1 MILSFFIFSVL
12 SAIYAEDARIF
23 IILTTAGQTAL
34 LPLLYPDNLS
44 SLKLLLLLTY
54 MLSSILIL
62 TNQHGSSLLRLHE
75 WLYVI
80 PLPLLTIYEV
90 VLHKLLLG
98 DKLPFLP
105 LAFTSVYCAIGVTY
119 CWILYYYMYLRENAC
134 ANNRTVEGKLSR
146 QKLKSK
152 QF

>member
-1 MILSFFIFSVL
+1 MIFIIIFSVL
-12 SAIYAEDARIF
+12 AATHEEDARIF
-23 IILTTAGQTAL
+23 IILSTAGQTAL

-44 SLKLLLLLTY
+44 SLKLLLLLVY

-62 TNQHGSSLLRLHE
+62 TSQHGRSLLRLHE

-80 PLPLLTIYEV
+80 PLPLVTIYET

-105 LAFTSVYCAIGVTY
+105 LAFTSVYCAIGITY
-119 CWILYYYMYLRENAC
+119 CWILYYYMYLWENAR
-134 ANNRTVEGKLSR
+134 ANDRTVGGKSSR
-146 QKLKSK
+146 QKLKDK
-152 QF
+152 QS